1 MSKVSVIMSVHNGED
16 YLELSIES
24 ILNQTHTN
32 IEFIII
38 DDGSTD
44 GSPQIIEKYKSV
56 DKRIKYIQQENI
68 GLTKTLNK
76 ALMYCTGEYIAR
88 QDADDI
94 SMPDR
99 LEKQLFYVKNLGL
112 DFVFC
117 RAVSVFN
124 NKYTYSPSMININN
138 FSYRK
143 LAFGNMFVH
152 GTFLVRA
159 HILINE
165 KYNAYYKYAQDYEL
179 FLRLISAGKKFV
191 IMTEPLYFLRISSN
205 SISSTKI
212 NEQNYYAAT
221 ACRHQFGT
229 SLFYMPDKN
238 TIFRLVLNILRRMV

>member
-88 QDADDI
+88 QDADDR

-99 LEKQLFYVKNLGL
+99 LE
-112 DFVFC
+112 
-117 RAVSVFN
+117 
-124 NKYTYSPSMININN
+124 
-138 FSYRK
+138 
-143 LAFGNMFVH
+143 
-152 GTFLVRA
+152 
-159 HILINE
+159 
-165 KYNAYYKYAQDYEL
+165 
-179 FLRLISAGKKFV
+179 
-191 IMTEPLYFLRISSN
+191 
-205 SISSTKI
+205 
-212 NEQNYYAAT
+212 
-221 ACRHQFGT
+221 
-229 SLFYMPDKN
+229 
-238 TIFRLVLNILRRMV
+238 